1 MVTTYSKQGENKH
14 SKQWLPVAVTIH
26 SSPTNM
32 FHNLQ
37 IFTLFAP
44 SSLSPLHL
52 PFTPLHLF
60 WICSFSPTFP
70 SFCSHSLA
78 QLLNS
83 EILSLA
89 RDLVT
94 WPSSIED
101 FITQELTI
109 RSLCGEYVDMGTCQF
124 YVNKNKAHRSPHRTL
139 HCHLAAWFC
148 TVCTGNGTWKT
159 SPQHTQYDWWSSVP
173 WTTGFTGFCPYYTA
187 EGINPSNKSVYSW
200 TNYQTLPL
208 T

>member
-1 MVTTYSKQGENKH
+1 
-14 SKQWLPVAVTIH
+14 
-26 SSPTNM
+26 M
-32 FHNLQ
+32 FQNLQ
-37 IFTLFAP
+37 IFTFFPLRP
-44 SSLSPLHL
+44 PSPLYPTSSEYAASL
-52 PFTPLHLF
+52 PRFPLSVPLSRPTPEL
-60 WICSFSPTFP
+60 
-70 SFCSHSLA
+70 
-78 QLLNS
+78 
-83 EILSLA
+83 LSLA

-173 WTTGFTGFCPYYTA
+173 WTTGFTSSCPYCTA
-187 EGINPSNKSVYSW
+187 EGRNPTNNPMYSW
-200 TNYQTLPL
+200 TYHQTLPL
-208 T
+208 TQMEYSLTLSVEDFKFTLCHYAIIIGEW